1 MNTRSS
7 TRSNA
12 TDNNT
17 PNITEI
23 TEEQIPPSNSI
34 PNRNITP
41 QLGLNLSEREFMLQM
56 LNNFRLQMTEDRNI
70 LLQHMERSEERML
83 NFVQSQPSS
92 VNNSPERFSKMKMDI
107 KKFTGKR
114 PELRYFI
121 QNIENY
127 FEMNPN
133 ECDTDKRKISK
144 AVAYFDEAPM
154 KWFYNV
160 NRPENQTWLQFKDML
175 ETTYGNTSEKLI
187 ARAKLQELVQTGA
200 ANYYVEEFEQCANLC
215 DWPVSALKTAFLQG
229 LKPNLQSILI
239 ADGLD
244 ADDVEMSRLY
254 NRAKHLDDRFHMYN
268 KLNKARNTNKDQHN
282 KNNNN
287 SDKGKK
293 RQSESST
300 GNSSKALKTD
310 DVDKSDKNKS
320 DRFCDHCKMKNHTT
334 KNCFKLKKEKAKE
347 KKNEDKEKEKGK
359 DSAPEKGTKALK
371 GQSQ

>member
-1 MNTRSS
+1 M
-7 TRSNA
+7 
-12 TDNNT
+12 
-17 PNITEI
+17 TEL

-41 QLGLNLSEREFMLQM
+41 EPTIQSSSNLSEREFMLQM

-70 LLQHMERSEERML
+70 LLQHIERSEERML

-92 VNNSPERFSKMKMDI
+92 VNNSPERYSKMKMDI

-127 FEMNPN
+127 FEMNPV
-133 ECDTDKRKISK
+133 ECDNDKKKISK

-160 NRPENQTWLQFKDML
+160 NRPENQTWQQFKTML

-187 ARAKLQELVQTGA
+187 ARAKLQELTQTGA

-268 KLNKARNTNKDQHN
+268 KLNKARNVSRDQNN

-293 RQSESST
+293 RVFESGH

-310 DVDKSDKNKS
+310 DVEKSDKEKS
-320 DRFCDHCKMKNHTT
+320 ERFCDHCKMKNHTT

-347 KKNEDKEKEKGK
+347 SKGNKDKEKEKVK
-359 DSAPEKGTKALK
+359 DVAPEKSTKSLK
-371 GQSQ
+371 GSSQ